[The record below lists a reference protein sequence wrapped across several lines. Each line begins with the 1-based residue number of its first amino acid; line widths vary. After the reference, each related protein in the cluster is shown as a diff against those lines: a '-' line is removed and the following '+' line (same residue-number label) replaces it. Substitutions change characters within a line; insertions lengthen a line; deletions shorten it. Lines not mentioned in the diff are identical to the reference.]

1 MRQKSN
7 SHELS
12 SERIVKGIR
21 LGDASVTPP
30 KKDPHRAGRPSRRA
44 LDRRALPP
52 RTHCRGL
59 YYSGS
64 KKFLEAGK
72 PAHGRQTRATTSDQ
86 VEDLRRHARELKEVV
101 AEQALELRLL
111 KKSMIADGGDEA

>member
-72 PAHGRQTRATTSDQ
+72 RRLAGDKPAPPPATRLRISGATPGS
-86 VEDLRRHARELKEVV
+86 
-101 AEQALELRLL
+101 
-111 KKSMIADGGDEA
+111 